1 MEKETIKKAIANG
14 KGMDFFSINEDGEI
28 HVFASAYKGDDNGNG
43 AWRLQEFSS
52 FIEQVSE
59 FNKHMEDN
67 DNYLFDH
74 AAELNQYVEDLTD
87 EGMVNAAIN
96 FFGDGEEVNI
106 MLINSVDE
114 TTPCGYYISI

>member
-1 MEKETIKKAIANG
+1 MEKETIKKAVANG
-14 KGMDFFSINEDGEI
+14 QGMDFYSINEDGEI
-28 HVFASAYKGDDNGNG
+28 HVFASAYKSDDNGNG
-43 AWRLQEFSS
+43 AWRLQEFSF

-59 FNKHMEDN
+59 FNKHMEEN
-67 DNYLFDH
+67 DDYLSDH

-96 FFGDGEEVNI
+96 FFGDGEEVKI
-106 MLINSVDE
+106 MLINSVDD